1 MEIQSELVNHNA
13 TPSAFG
19 WDFQFNA
26 AIIIMLENI
35 KDAQE
40 VRVEGKIEDI
50 EVVLKDNVMIYAQA
64 KSCTNPEDTTNALR
78 DLKNALTTLSGVPD
92 AKKAKS
98 LIFVT
103 NRIDPFKE
111 PSTIRKFAGGYSF
124 VPYKELTEKC
134 TNRIEKICKKYSL
147 SLSKNNFFVLTFD
160 FSGDGENRY
169 RIVKLKIAEFL
180 ETLEGT
186 YIGLTKKTL
195 ERWQYLYG
203 RNASQNDRSKKI
215 SKEEMI
221 WPIIVWLCEKDPYNF
236 LQKFDKATSSE
247 IASTYNKIIENASER
262 FDFITKVMYEYAKYE
277 KSNSGKR
284 QDEVTENFIS
294 EKSILFHE
302 DFDLSGLDDDIAIAV
317 IKFAV
322 DKVIRERFNIN
333 KIKEKVNL

>member
-35 KDAQE
+35 KDAKE
-40 VRVEGKIEDI
+40 IRIEGKNEDI
-50 EVVLKDNVMIYAQA
+50 EVFLKNEVMVYAQA

-78 DLKNALTTLSGVPD
+78 DLKKALKTLSEVPN
-92 AKKAKS
+92 AEKS
-98 LIFVT
+98 RALIFVT

-111 PSTIRKFAGGYSF
+111 PSTIRKFAGGYSL

-134 TNRIEKICKKYSL
+134 LNRIEKICKQNDL
-147 SLSKNNFFVLTFD
+147 AFSKDNFFVLTFD

-180 ETLEGT
+180 ESLDGPFL
-186 YIGLTKKTL
+186 GLTQKTL
-195 ERWQYLYG
+195 EKWQFLFG
-203 RNASQNDRSKKI
+203 RNASQNDMNIRV
-215 SKEEMI
+215 SKEYMI
-221 WPIIVWLCEKDPYNF
+221 WPIIVWLCERDTNSF
-236 LQKFDKATSSE
+236 LQKYDEATSNE
-247 IASTYNKIIENASER
+247 IASTYNKIIASTSER
-262 FDFITKVMYEYAKYE
+262 FDFINKVMYEYTKYAKA
-277 KSNSGKR
+277 NSGKR

-302 DFDLSGLDDDIAIAV
+302 DFDLSELDEEIAIAV
-317 IKFAV
+317 IQLTV
-322 DKVIRERFNIN
+322 DKVIRERFNIK